1 MSLLLNVPSDKSF
14 SWSNFGLH
22 YLFFFY
28 FSDLYQIIIFTS
40 GQAGGVG
47 LRQAIYMSFLWF
59 IPILLIPRYTK
70 IITSITGLVLW
81 TTSLVSMGYLAL
93 YG

>member
-1 MSLLLNVPSDKSF
+1 MSLLSNVPPDKSF
-14 SWSNFGLH
+14 PWSNFGLH

-28 FSDLYQIIIFTS
+28 FSGLYQIIIFSS

-59 IPILLIPRYTK
+59 IPILN
-70 IITSITGLVLW
+70 
-81 TTSLVSMGYLAL
+81 MQ
-93 YG
+93 